1 MVERSPH
8 RLPLMQAV
16 VMAGGEGSRL
26 RPLTIN
32 RPKPM
37 VPIVHKPCL
46 GHILDLLKRHGI
58 EDSFV
63 TLQYLASVIQDSYGD
78 GGAMGIRLRYRVE
91 ETPLGTGG
99 SVRQLAQTLDGT
111 FLVISGDALTDID
124 LSKAIAF
131 HRERGAAV
139 TLSLEH
145 EPNPLEYG
153 VVITDQ
159 DGRIAKFLEKPS
171 WGEVFSDTIN
181 TGIYV
186 IEPQVL
192 ERFPPGEVF
201 DFSKDLFP
209 LLLAEGEP
217 LYGYIADGYWTDI
230 GSIVEYA
237 RANADLL
244 RGKVRVDSLGAEL
257 MPGVWTG
264 GDVEINESARI
275 TGPVFLGEGV
285 KIGPHVEIVG
295 PKVLRDYVSVDV
307 GAVVN
312 SSIVWRNTYIGER
325 AELHGAIVG
334 RQCALKSRVVLEE
347 GSVIGD
353 HSVVN
358 DHARV
363 RAQVKVWPDKQIESG
378 AVVSSSLIWGAQGR
392 RALFG
397 RFGVTG
403 IVNIDL
409 TPEFVARLGGAYA
422 STLKQGA
429 TITMNRDQHRS
440 SRMLKRGLMSGIVSA
455 GIHVA
460 DLSQAPLPIGRFHT
474 RRMGAAGG
482 VHVRVSPFD
491 VRVCDV
497 KFFDRQALDM
507 DKAQERKVE
516 TIFFREDLRR
526 VSYEDVG
533 RIFES
538 PRVGEAYSEAFLS
551 EVAHR
556 KEIAEAK
563 PKIVV
568 NYSHG
573 TPAQYLPQLLNAL
586 DVDVVAIN
594 GVVSENVGS
603 RSFEEFQEELR
614 QLTVLV
620 PSLGASLGVIIDA
633 GGEKVFVVDDRGRI
647 VNDMHFLT
655 AFIAL
660 TVRQA
665 PGVVAVPVYAPSS
678 IERVVAEHGG
688 RVQRVRASAE
698 AQMSLAAR
706 EHPLLV
712 GDGVGGFIFP
722 RFHPSF
728 DGLFATVRLLELLA
742 ATQQKLSDV
751 VDSTPSVH
759 VARLQV
765 SCPWEQKGRVMRMLA
780 QDPQTERTRQ
790 VDGVKHQRDVEWV
803 VVLPDADR
811 PLFNVYAEAKD
822 DDRAW
827 RLAHEYAERLER
839 LRAD

>member
-1 MVERSPH
+1 
-8 RLPLMQAV
+8 
-16 VMAGGEGSRL
+16 MAGGEGSRL

-37 VPIVHKPCL
+37 VPIVNQPCL
-46 GHILDLLKRHGI
+46 GHIFDLLKRHGI

-78 GGAMGIRLRYRVE
+78 GGSVGMRLRYSIE
-91 ETPLGTGG
+91 ESPLGTGG
-99 SVRQLAQTLDGT
+99 SVRQLAGDLDGT
-111 FLVISGDALTDID
+111 FIVISGDALTDID
-124 LSKAIAF
+124 LSKVIAF
-131 HRERGAAV
+131 HKERGAAV
-139 TLSLEH
+139 TLTLVH
-145 EPNPLEYG
+145 VPNPLEYG
-153 VVITDQ
+153 VVITEP
-159 DGRIAKFLEKPS
+159 DGRIRKFLEKPS

-186 IEPQVL
+186 IEPRVL
-192 ERFPPGEVF
+192 ERYEMGEVF
-201 DFSKDLFP
+201 DFGKDLFP
-209 LLLAEGEP
+209 KLLLEGES
-217 LYGYIADGYWTDI
+217 LFGYIADGYWTDI
-230 GSIVEYA
+230 GSITEYA

-244 RGKVRVDSLGAEL
+244 NGKLRVGPVGHEL
-257 MPGVWTG
+257 MPGVWTEG
-264 GDVEINESARI
+264 PVEIDESARI

-285 KIGPHVEIVG
+285 KIGPHTRIVG
-295 PKVLRDYVSVDV
+295 PTVLRDYVSVDV
-307 GAVVN
+307 GAVID
-312 SSIVWRNTYIGER
+312 SSIVWRNSYVGER
-325 AELHGAIVG
+325 AELHGALVG

-358 DHARV
+358 ENARV

-378 AVVSSSLIWGAQGR
+378 AVVGSSLIWGAQGR

-409 TPEFVARLGGAYA
+409 TPEFISRLGAAYA
-422 STLKQGA
+422 STLSVGA

-455 GIHVA
+455 GVHVA
-460 DLSQAPLPIGRFHT
+460 DLLQAPLPIGRFQT
-474 RRMGAAGG
+474 RRIGAAGG

-526 VSYEDVG
+526 VSYDDVG
-533 RIFES
+533 RIYES
-538 PRVGEAYSEAFLS
+538 PRVGEAYSDAFLS

-556 KEIAEAK
+556 KEITDAK

-573 TPAQYLPQLLNAL
+573 TAAQFLPQLLNRL
-586 DVDVVAIN
+586 GIEVVAVN
-594 GVVSENVGS
+594 GIVSENIGS

-614 QLTVLV
+614 QLAVLV
-620 PSLGASLGVIIDA
+620 PALGAQLGVIIDA

-647 VNDMHFLT
+647 VNDMHFLA
-655 AFIAL
+655 AFVSL

-678 IERVVAEHGG
+678 IEEIVAGRGG

-728 DGLFATVRLLELLA
+728 DGLFATVRLLELLIA
-742 ATQQKLSDV
+742 AKQSLSEV
-751 VDSTPSVH
+751 VDATPPVH

-765 SCPWEQKGRVMRMLA
+765 DCPWDQKGRVMRMLA

-790 VDGVKHQRDVEWV
+790 VDGVKHQNDGEWV

-811 PLFNVYAEAKD
+811 PLFNVYAEGPD

-827 RLAHEYAERLER
+827 TLVHEYAERLER
-839 LRAD
+839 LRAS

>member
-1 MVERSPH
+1 
-8 RLPLMQAV
+8 
-16 VMAGGEGSRL
+16 MAGGEGSRL

-37 VPIVHKPCL
+37 VPIVNQPCL
-46 GHILDLLKRHGI
+46 GHIFDLLKRHGI

-78 GGAMGIRLRYRVE
+78 GGSVGMRLRYSIE
-91 ETPLGTGG
+91 ESPLGTGG
-99 SVRQLAQTLDGT
+99 SVRQLAGDLDGT
-111 FLVISGDALTDID
+111 FIVISGDALTDID
-124 LSKAIAF
+124 LSKVIAF
-131 HRERGAAV
+131 HKERGAAV
-139 TLSLEH
+139 TLTLVH
-145 EPNPLEYG
+145 VPNPLEYG
-153 VVITDQ
+153 VVITEP
-159 DGRIAKFLEKPS
+159 DGRIRKFLEKPS

-186 IEPQVL
+186 IEPRVL
-192 ERFPPGEVF
+192 ERYEMGEVF
-201 DFSKDLFP
+201 DFGKDLFP
-209 LLLAEGEP
+209 KLLLEGEP
-217 LYGYIADGYWTDI
+217 LFGYIADGYWTDI
-230 GSIVEYA
+230 GSITEYA

-244 RGKVRVDSLGAEL
+244 NGKLRVGPVGHEL
-257 MPGVWTG
+257 MPGVWTEG
-264 GDVEINESARI
+264 PVEIDESARI

-285 KIGPHVEIVG
+285 KIGPHTRIVG
-295 PKVLRDYVSVDV
+295 PTVLRDYVSVDV
-307 GAVVN
+307 GAVID
-312 SSIVWRNTYIGER
+312 SSIVWRNSYVGER
-325 AELHGAIVG
+325 AELHGALVG

-358 DHARV
+358 ENARV

-378 AVVSSSLIWGAQGR
+378 AVVGSSLIWGAQGR

-409 TPEFVARLGGAYA
+409 TPEFISRLGAAYA
-422 STLKQGA
+422 STLSVGA

-440 SRMLKRGLMSGIVSA
+440 SGIVSA
-455 GIHVA
+455 GVHVA
-460 DLSQAPLPIGRFHT
+460 DLLQAPLPIGRFQT
-474 RRMGAAGG
+474 RRIGAAGG

-526 VSYEDVG
+526 VSYDDVG
-533 RIFES
+533 RIYES
-538 PRVGEAYSEAFLS
+538 PRVGEAYSDAFLS

-556 KEIAEAK
+556 KEITDAK

-573 TPAQYLPQLLNAL
+573 TAAQFLPQLLNRL
-586 DVDVVAIN
+586 GIEVVAVN
-594 GVVSENVGS
+594 GIVSENIGS

-614 QLTVLV
+614 QLAVLV
-620 PSLGASLGVIIDA
+620 PALGAQLGVIIDA

-647 VNDMHFLT
+647 VNDMHFLA
-655 AFIAL
+655 AFVSL

-678 IERVVAEHGG
+678 IEEIVAGRGG

-706 EHPLLV
+706 EQPLLV

-728 DGLFATVRLLELLA
+728 DGLFATVRLLELLIA
-742 ATQQKLSDV
+742 AKQSLSEV
-751 VDSTPSVH
+751 VDATPPVH

-765 SCPWEQKGRVMRMLA
+765 GCPWDQKGRVMRMLA

-790 VDGVKHQRDVEWV
+790 VDGVKHQNDGEWV

-811 PLFNVYAEAKD
+811 PLFNVYAEGPD

-827 RLAHEYAERLER
+827 TLVHEYAERLER
-839 LRAD
+839 LRAS

>member
-1 MVERSPH
+1 
-8 RLPLMQAV
+8 MQAV

-37 VPIVHKPCL
+37 VQIVNKPCL
-46 GHILDLLKRHGI
+46 GHIFDHLLRHGI
-58 EDSFV
+58 DEAFV

-78 GGAMGIRLRYRVE
+78 GGGLGMRLRYTDE

-99 SVRQLAQTLDGT
+99 SVRQIGDDLDGT

-124 LSKAIAF
+124 LSRIIAF
-131 HRERGAAV
+131 HKQREAAV
-139 TLSLEH
+139 PLTLVH
-145 EPNPLEYG
+145 VPNPLEYG
-153 VVITDQ
+153 VVITNE

-186 IEPQVL
+186 MEPRVL
-192 ERFPPGEVF
+192 KRYAVGEVF

-209 LLLAEGEP
+209 KLLAEGEP
-217 LYGYIADGYWTDI
+217 LFGYVADGYWTDI
-230 GSIVEYA
+230 GSIAEYA

-244 RGKVRVDSLGAEL
+244 QGKVRTAPLGREL
-257 MPGVWTG
+257 MPGVVG
-264 GDVEINESARI
+264 NGDVEIDPTARI
-275 TGPVFLGEGV
+275 TGPVFLGEGA
-285 KIGPHVEIVG
+285 KIGAHVEIVG
-295 PKVLRDYVSVDV
+295 PTVLCDYVSVDV
-307 GAVVN
+307 GAVVDR
-312 SSIVWRNTYIGER
+312 SIVWRNTYIGER

-334 RQCALKSRVVLEE
+334 RQCALKARVILEE

-353 HSVVN
+353 HSVVG

-363 RAQVKVWPDKQIESG
+363 RAQVKVWPDKQVESG
-378 AVVSSSLIWGAQGR
+378 AVVGSSLIWGAQGR

-403 IVNIDL
+403 MVNIDL
-409 TPEFVARLGGAYA
+409 TPEFVSRLGAAYA
-422 STLKQGA
+422 STLPEGA

-440 SRMLKRGLMSGIVSA
+440 SRMLKRGLMSGILSA
-455 GIHVA
+455 GVHVA
-460 DLSQAPLPIGRFHT
+460 DLLQAPLPIGRFHT
-474 RRMGAAGG
+474 RRISAAGG

-491 VRVCDV
+491 ARVCDV

-526 VSYEDVG
+526 VSYDDVG
-533 RIFES
+533 RIYES
-538 PRVGEAYSEAFLS
+538 PRVGAAYSDAFLA
-551 EVAHR
+551 EVARR

-573 TPAQYLPQLLNAL
+573 TAAQFLPQLLNAL
-586 DVDVVAIN
+586 DIDVVAVN
-594 GVVSENVGS
+594 GIVSENIGS
-603 RSFEEFQEELR
+603 RSFEEFQEEQR
-614 QLTVLV
+614 QLAVLV
-620 PSLGASLGVIIDA
+620 PALGAWLGVIIDA
-633 GGEKVFVVDDRGRI
+633 GGGEVFVVDDRGRI
-647 VNDMHFLT
+647 VDDVHFLT
-655 AFIAL
+655 AFVSL
-660 TVRQA
+660 MVRQA
-665 PGVVAVPVYAPSS
+665 PGVIAVPVYAPSS
-678 IERVVAEHGG
+678 IEEIVASHGG
-688 RVQRVRASAE
+688 RVQRVRASAA

-728 DGLFATVRLLELLA
+728 DGLFATVRLIELLVA
-742 ATQQKLSDV
+742 AKQSLSEVIDE
-751 VDSTPSVH
+751 TPPVH
-759 VARLQV
+759 LARLQV
-765 SCPWEQKGRVMRMLA
+765 VCPWEQKGRVMRMLA
-780 QDPQTERTRQ
+780 QDPKTERTRQ
-790 VDGVKHQRDVEWV
+790 IDGVKHQTDGESGEWIL
-803 VVLPDADR
+803 VLPDADR

-827 RLAHEYAERLER
+827 MLVHEYADKLER
-839 LRAD
+839 MRAP

>member
-1 MVERSPH
+1 
-8 RLPLMQAV
+8 
-16 VMAGGEGSRL
+16 MAGGEGSRL

-37 VPIVHKPCL
+37 VPIVNKPCL
-46 GHILDLLKRHGI
+46 GHIFELLKRHGI

-63 TLQYLASVIQDSYGD
+63 TLQYLASIIQDSYGD
-78 GGAMGIRLRYRVE
+78 GGGIGMRLRYSVE

-99 SVRQLAQTLDGT
+99 SVRQLAADLEGT

-124 LSKAIAF
+124 LSKVIAF

-139 TLSLEH
+139 TLTLVH
-145 EPNPLEYG
+145 VPNPLEYG
-153 VVITDQ
+153 VVITNP
-159 DGRIAKFLEKPS
+159 DGRITKFLEKPS

-186 IEPQVL
+186 IEPRVL
-192 ERFPPGEVF
+192 ERFDVGEVF

-209 LLLAEGEP
+209 RLLADGEP
-217 LYGYIADGYWTDI
+217 LFGYVADGYWTDV
-230 GSIVEYA
+230 GSIQEYA

-244 RGKVRVDSLGAEL
+244 RGRVRVDALGKEL
-257 MPGVWTG
+257 MPGVWTAG
-264 GDVEINESARI
+264 EVDINESARI

-285 KIGPHVEIVG
+285 KIGPHVEIIG
-295 PKVLRDYVSVDV
+295 PTVLRDYVSVDV
-307 GAVVN
+307 GAIVD
-312 SSIVWRNTYIGER
+312 SSIVWRNSYIGER
-325 AELHGAIVG
+325 SELHGAIVG

-347 GSVIGD
+347 GSVVGD
-353 HSVVN
+353 HSVIGE
-358 DHARV
+358 HARV
-363 RAQVKVWPDKQIESG
+363 RAQVKIWPDKQIESG
-378 AVVSSSLIWGAQGR
+378 AVVGASLIWGAQGR

-409 TPEFVARLGGAYA
+409 TPEFVARLGAAYA
-422 STLKQGA
+422 STLAQGA

-455 GIHVA
+455 GVHVA
-460 DLSQAPLPIGRFHT
+460 DVLQAPLPIGRFHT
-474 RRMGAAGG
+474 RRIGAAGG

-491 VRVCDV
+491 ARVCDV

-507 DKAQERKVE
+507 DKTQERKVE

-533 RIFES
+533 RIYES
-538 PRVGEAYSEAFLS
+538 PRVGAAYSDAFLA
-551 EVAHR
+551 EVAR
-556 KEIAEAK
+556 RRELAEAK

-573 TPAQYLPQLLNAL
+573 TASQFLPQLLNAL
-586 DVDVVAIN
+586 DIDVVAVN
-594 GVVSENVGS
+594 GIVSENIGS
-603 RSFEEFQEELR
+603 RSFEEFEQEQRELA
-614 QLTVLV
+614 VLV
-620 PSLGASLGVIIDA
+620 PALGAQLGVIIDQ
-633 GGEKVFVVDDRGRI
+633 GGEKIFVVDDRGRI

-655 AFIAL
+655 AFIDL
-660 TVRQA
+660 TVRLA

-678 IERVVAEHGG
+678 IEQIVAANGG

-728 DGLFATVRLLELLA
+728 DGLYATVRLLELLIGA
-742 ATQQKLSDV
+742 KRTLSEVIDAT
-751 VDSTPSVH
+751 PPVH

-765 SCPWEQKGRVMRMLA
+765 DCPWEEKGRVMRMLA
-780 QDPQTERTRQ
+780 QDPETERTRQ
-790 VDGVKHQRDVEWV
+790 VDGVKHQRDGEWV
-803 VVLPDADR
+803 LVLPDADR
-811 PLFNVYAEAKD
+811 PLFNVYAEAND

-827 RLAHEYAERLER
+827 TLVQEYADRLER
-839 LRAD
+839 MRAS

>member
-1 MVERSPH
+1 
-8 RLPLMQAV
+8 
-16 VMAGGEGSRL
+16 MAGGEGSRL

-37 VPIVHKPCL
+37 VPIVNQPCL
-46 GHILDLLKRHGI
+46 GHIFDLLKRHGI

-78 GGAMGIRLRYRVE
+78 GGSVGMRLRYSIE
-91 ETPLGTGG
+91 ESPLGTGG
-99 SVRQLAQTLDGT
+99 SVRQLAGDLDGT
-111 FLVISGDALTDID
+111 FIVISGDALTDID
-124 LSKAIAF
+124 LSKVIAF
-131 HRERGAAV
+131 HKERGAAV
-139 TLSLEH
+139 TLTLVH
-145 EPNPLEYG
+145 VPNPLEYG
-153 VVITDQ
+153 VVITEP
-159 DGRIAKFLEKPS
+159 DGRIRKFLEKPS

-186 IEPQVL
+186 IEPRVL
-192 ERFPPGEVF
+192 ERYEMGEVF
-201 DFSKDLFP
+201 DFGKDLFP
-209 LLLAEGEP
+209 KLLLEGEP
-217 LYGYIADGYWTDI
+217 LFGYIADGYWTDI
-230 GSIVEYA
+230 GSITEYA

-244 RGKVRVDSLGAEL
+244 NGKLRVGPVGHEL
-257 MPGVWTG
+257 MPGVWTEG
-264 GDVEINESARI
+264 PVEIDESARI

-285 KIGPHVEIVG
+285 KIGPHTRIVG
-295 PKVLRDYVSVDV
+295 PTVLRDYVSVDV
-307 GAVVN
+307 GAVID
-312 SSIVWRNTYIGER
+312 SSIVWRNSYVGER
-325 AELHGAIVG
+325 AELHGALVG

-358 DHARV
+358 ENARV

-378 AVVSSSLIWGAQGR
+378 AVVGSSLIWGAQGR

-409 TPEFVARLGGAYA
+409 TPEFISRLGAAYA
-422 STLKQGA
+422 STLSVGA

-455 GIHVA
+455 GVHVA
-460 DLSQAPLPIGRFHT
+460 DLLQAPLPIGRFQT
-474 RRMGAAGG
+474 RRIGAAGG

-526 VSYEDVG
+526 VSYDDVG
-533 RIFES
+533 RIYES
-538 PRVGEAYSEAFLS
+538 PRVGEAYSDAFLS

-556 KEIAEAK
+556 KEITDAK

-573 TPAQYLPQLLNAL
+573 TAAQFLPQLLNRL
-586 DVDVVAIN
+586 GIEVVAVN
-594 GVVSENVGS
+594 GIVSENIGS

-614 QLTVLV
+614 QLAVLV
-620 PSLGASLGVIIDA
+620 PALGAQLGVIIDA

-647 VNDMHFLT
+647 VNDMHFLA
-655 AFIAL
+655 AFVSL

-678 IERVVAEHGG
+678 IEEIVAGHGG

-706 EHPLLV
+706 EQPLLV

-728 DGLFATVRLLELLA
+728 DGLFATVRLLELLIA
-742 ATQQKLSDV
+742 AKQSLSEV
-751 VDSTPSVH
+751 VDATPPVH

-765 SCPWEQKGRVMRMLA
+765 GCPWDQKGRVMRMLA

-790 VDGVKHQRDVEWV
+790 VDGVKHQNDGEWV

-811 PLFNVYAEAKD
+811 PLFNVYAEGPD

-827 RLAHEYAERLER
+827 TLVHEYAERLER
-839 LRAD
+839 LRAS

>member
-1 MVERSPH
+1 
-8 RLPLMQAV
+8 
-16 VMAGGEGSRL
+16 MAGGEGSRL

-37 VPIVHKPCL
+37 VPIVDKPCL
-46 GHILDLLKRHGI
+46 GHIFELLRRHGI

-78 GGAMGIRLRYRVE
+78 GGAIGMRLRYSIE

-99 SVRQLAQTLDGT
+99 SVRQLYQDLEGT

-124 LSKAIAF
+124 LTKVVAF
-131 HRERGAAV
+131 HRDRGAAV
-139 TLSLEH
+139 TLTLVH
-145 EPNPLEYG
+145 VPNPLEYG
-153 VVITDQ
+153 VVITDP
-159 DGRIAKFLEKPS
+159 DGKITKFLEKPS

-186 IEPQVL
+186 IEPRVL
-192 ERFPPGEVF
+192 ERFAAGEVF

-209 LLLAEGEP
+209 RLLAEGEP

-230 GSIVEYA
+230 GSIVEFA

-244 RGKVRVDSLGAEL
+244 RGKVKCEALGNEL
-257 MPGVWTG
+257 LPGVWTA
-264 GDVEINESARI
+264 GDVDINESAKL
-275 TGPVFLGEGV
+275 TGPIYLGEGV
-285 KIGPHVEIVG
+285 KIGPHVEIMG
-295 PKVLRDYVSVDV
+295 PTVLRDYVSVDV
-307 GAVVN
+307 GAIVD

-325 AELHGAIVG
+325 SELHGAIVG

-378 AVVSSSLIWGAQGR
+378 AVVSASLIWGAQGR

-409 TPEFVARLGGAYA
+409 TPEFVARLGAAYA
-422 STLKQGA
+422 STLPRGA

-455 GIHVA
+455 GVHVA

-474 RRMGAAGG
+474 RRIGAAGG

-491 VRVCDV
+491 ARVCDV
-497 KFFDRQALDM
+497 KFFDKQALDM

-526 VSYEDVG
+526 VSFEDVG

-538 PRVGEAYSEAFLS
+538 PRVGEAYSDAFLA
-551 EVAHR
+551 EVARR

-573 TPAQYLPQLLNAL
+573 TAAQFLPQLLNAL
-586 DVDVVAIN
+586 GVEVVAIN

-614 QLTVLV
+614 QLAVLV
-620 PSLGASLGVIIDA
+620 PALGASLGVIIDA

-647 VNDMHFLT
+647 ASDMHFLA
-655 AFIAL
+655 AFVSL
-660 TVRQA
+660 TVRLA

-678 IERVVAEHGG
+678 IEHIVASYGG

-728 DGLFATVRLLELLA
+728 DGLFAAVRLLELLTTA
-742 ATQQKLSDV
+742 KETLAEVIDAT
-751 VDSTPSVH
+751 PPAH

-765 SCPWEQKGRVMRMLA
+765 DCPWEQKGRVMRMLA
-780 QDPQTERTRQ
+780 QDPRTERTRQ
-790 VDGVKHQRDVEWV
+790 VDGVKHQNDGEWV

-811 PLFNVYAEAKD
+811 PLFNVYAEAND
-822 DDRAW
+822 DERAW
-827 RLAHEYAERLER
+827 KLAHEYAERLEK
-839 LRAD
+839 LRAS

>member
-1 MVERSPH
+1 
-8 RLPLMQAV
+8 
-16 VMAGGEGSRL
+16 MAGGEGSRL

-37 VPIVHKPCL
+37 VPIVDKPCL
-46 GHILDLLKRHGI
+46 GHILELLKRHGI

-63 TLQYLASVIQDSYGD
+63 TLQYLATVIQDSYGD
-78 GGAMGIRLRYRVE
+78 GGGIGMRLRYSVE

-99 SVRQLAQTLDGT
+99 SVRQIANDLDGT

-124 LSKAIAF
+124 LSKVIAF
-131 HRERGAAV
+131 HRERNAAV
-139 TLSLEH
+139 TLTLVH
-145 EPNPLEYG
+145 VPNPLEYG
-153 VVITDQ
+153 VVITGDG
-159 DGRIAKFLEKPS
+159 GRITKFLEKPS

-186 IEPQVL
+186 IEPRVL
-192 ERFPPGEVF
+192 ERFAVGDAF
-201 DFSKDLFP
+201 DKDLFP
-209 LLLAEGEP
+209 RLLSEGEP
-217 LYGYIADGYWTDI
+217 LFGYVADGYWTDV
-230 GSIVEYA
+230 GSITEYA

-244 RGKVRVDSLGAEL
+244 QGKVRCDGLGKEL
-257 MPGVWTG
+257 MPGVWTA
-264 GDVEINESARI
+264 GDVDINESARLV
-275 TGPVFLGEGV
+275 GPIFLGEGV
-285 KIGPHVEIVG
+285 KIGPHVEIRG
-295 PKVLRDYVSVDV
+295 PTVLRDYVSVDV
-307 GAVVN
+307 GAVID
-312 SSIVWRNTYIGER
+312 SSIVWRNTYIGDR

-334 RQCALKSRVVLEE
+334 RQCALKSRVILEE

-353 HSVVN
+353 HTIVG

-378 AVVSSSLIWGAQGR
+378 AVIGSSLIWGAQGR

-409 TPEFVARLGGAYA
+409 TPEFVARLGAAYA

-455 GIHVA
+455 GVHVA

-474 RRMGAAGG
+474 RRLGAAGG

-507 DKAQERKVE
+507 DKTQERKVE

-526 VSYEDVG
+526 VSYDDVG

-538 PRVGEAYSEAFLS
+538 PRVGEAYSEAFLA
-551 EVAHR
+551 EVTRR
-556 KEIAEAK
+556 KEIADAK

-573 TPAQYLPQLLNAL
+573 TVAQFLPQLLNAL
-586 DVDVVAIN
+586 GVEVVAVN
-594 GVVSENVGS
+594 GVVSENIGS
-603 RSFEEFQEELR
+603 RSFEEFQEEQR
-614 QLTVLV
+614 QLAVLV
-620 PSLGASLGVIIDA
+620 PALGASLGVIIDA

-655 AFIAL
+655 AFVSL
-660 TVRQA
+660 TVRLA
-665 PGVVAVPVYAPSS
+665 PGVVAVPVYAPSA
-678 IERVVAEHGG
+678 IEQIVAANGG

-706 EHPLLV
+706 EHPLLI
-712 GDGVGGFIFP
+712 GDGLGGFIFP

-728 DGLFATVRLLELLA
+728 DGLFATVRLLELL
-742 ATQQKLSDV
+742 TTVKQRLGEVIDQ
-751 VDSTPSVH
+751 TPPVH

-765 SCPWEQKGRVMRMLA
+765 VCPWEQKGRVMRMLA

-790 VDGVKHQRDVEWV
+790 VDGVKHQNDGEWI

-827 RLAHEYAERLER
+827 VLVHEYADKLER
-839 LRAD
+839 LRTT

>member
-1 MVERSPH
+1 
-8 RLPLMQAV
+8 
-16 VMAGGEGSRL
+16 MAGGEGSRL

-37 VPIVHKPCL
+37 VPIVNQPCL
-46 GHILDLLKRHGI
+46 GHIFDLLKRHGI

-78 GGAMGIRLRYRVE
+78 GGSVGMRLRYSIE
-91 ETPLGTGG
+91 ESPLGTGG
-99 SVRQLAQTLDGT
+99 SVRQLAGDLDGT
-111 FLVISGDALTDID
+111 FIVISGDALTDID
-124 LSKAIAF
+124 LSKVIAF
-131 HRERGAAV
+131 HKERGAAV
-139 TLSLEH
+139 TLTLVH
-145 EPNPLEYG
+145 VPNPLEYG
-153 VVITDQ
+153 VVITEP
-159 DGRIAKFLEKPS
+159 DGRIRKFLEKPS

-186 IEPQVL
+186 IEPRVL
-192 ERFPPGEVF
+192 ERYEMGEVF
-201 DFSKDLFP
+201 DFGKDLFP
-209 LLLAEGEP
+209 KLLLEGEP
-217 LYGYIADGYWTDI
+217 LFGYIADGYWTDI
-230 GSIVEYA
+230 GSITEYA

-244 RGKVRVDSLGAEL
+244 NGKLRVGPVGHEL
-257 MPGVWTG
+257 MPGVWTEG
-264 GDVEINESARI
+264 PVEIDESARI

-285 KIGPHVEIVG
+285 KIGPHTRIVG
-295 PKVLRDYVSVDV
+295 PTVLRDYVSVDV
-307 GAVVN
+307 GAVID
-312 SSIVWRNTYIGER
+312 SSIVWRNSYVGER
-325 AELHGAIVG
+325 AELHGALVG

-358 DHARV
+358 ENARV

-378 AVVSSSLIWGAQGR
+378 AVVGSSLIWGAQGR

-409 TPEFVARLGGAYA
+409 TPEFISRLGAAYA
-422 STLKQGA
+422 STLSVGA

-455 GIHVA
+455 GVHVA
-460 DLSQAPLPIGRFHT
+460 DLLQAPLPIGRFQT
-474 RRMGAAGG
+474 RRIGAAGG

-526 VSYEDVG
+526 VSYDDVG
-533 RIFES
+533 RIYES
-538 PRVGEAYSEAFLS
+538 PRVGEAYSDAFLS

-556 KEIAEAK
+556 KEITDAK

-573 TPAQYLPQLLNAL
+573 TASQFLPQLLNAL
-586 DVDVVAIN
+586 DIDVVAVN
-594 GVVSENVGS
+594 GIVSENIGS
-603 RSFEEFQEELR
+603 RSFEEFEQEQRELA
-614 QLTVLV
+614 VLV
-620 PSLGASLGVIIDA
+620 PALGAQLGVIIDQ
-633 GGEKVFVVDDRGRI
+633 GGEKIFVVDDRGRI

-655 AFIAL
+655 AFIDL
-660 TVRQA
+660 TVRLA

-678 IERVVAEHGG
+678 IEQIVAANGG

-728 DGLFATVRLLELLA
+728 DGLYATVRLLELLIGA
-742 ATQQKLSDV
+742 KRTLSEVIDAT
-751 VDSTPSVH
+751 PPVH

-765 SCPWEQKGRVMRMLA
+765 DCPWEEKGRVMRMLA
-780 QDPQTERTRQ
+780 QDPETERTRQ
-790 VDGVKHQRDVEWV
+790 VDGVKHQRDGEWV
-803 VVLPDADR
+803 LVLPDADR
-811 PLFNVYAEAKD
+811 PLFNVYAEAND

-827 RLAHEYAERLER
+827 TLVQEYADRLER
-839 LRAD
+839 MRAS